1 MIGNLEKF
9 LEKYNNNAFMY
20 VEYPHKKH
28 WNNDLK
34 GNSINDYL
42 VDSIT
47 RNINDNFLYYIH
59 IPHCHTQCLY
69 CTCHVEITKDYGV
82 VKKYF
87 DYLLKEIEL
96 QKEIFRRVEAP
107 LSFTDVHF
115 GGGSPTFLKEEE
127 FDILQN
133 KLESFIDFSKLNEYA
148 IEIDPRRIK
157 EDRMI
162 YYHSKGIN
170 RISFGV
176 QEFDLDVQKA
186 VNRVQ
191 PDFLIDRLLKKE
203 IRDLFPNGINF
214 DLLCG
219 LPNQNIAGF
228 EKTIDKT
235 IDYNPDRICL
245 NYMHMS
251 PKFHPHQLEMQKGTL
266 PDQNLKKELFLL
278 AEEKLLKN
286 GYIRAGYDHFVK
298 NDDYLAEEFKNKK
311 AGWNRLGI
319 VTGEYENILGA
330 GVSSTCKINGQ
341 INYQNTF
348 ENSDYVKMLEQQ
360 KLPISS
366 FHISSD
372 DDKIREFIIKNI
384 RQFFRVDKKIV
395 SEMFKINFDEYFD
408 ETLKEIKEFEKNNLL
423 QNKPDEILLSRSG
436 EIISNL
442 IASRFDKYLDD
453 MN

>member
-1 MIGNLEKF
+1 MMKNFKKYLEN
-9 LEKYNNNAFMY
+9 YDNNSFMY
-20 VEYPHKKH
+20 VEYPHKKF
-28 WNNDLK
+28 WNNKLQNKPLD
-34 GNSINDYL
+34 SYL
-42 VDSIT
+42 FDSIEK
-47 RNINDNFLYYIH
+47 NIDQNFLYYIH

-69 CTCHVEITKDYGV
+69 CTCHVEITKDYNV
-82 VKKYF
+82 VMKYF
-87 DYLLKEIEL
+87 NYLVKELEI
-96 QKEIFRRVEAP
+96 QKKIFKKLEHP
-107 LSFTDVHF
+107 IFFTDLHF

-127 FDILQN
+127 FDIIQT
-133 KLESFIDFSKLNEYA
+133 KLESFIDFKNLNEYT

-176 QEFDLDVQKA
+176 QEFDIDVQKA

-219 LPNQNIAGF
+219 LPNQTLAGF
-228 EKTIDKT
+228 KKTIEKT

-251 PKFHPHQLEMQKGTL
+251 PRFHPHQLEMKKNVL
-266 PDQNLKKELFLL
+266 PDQSLKKELFIL
-278 AEEKLLKN
+278 AEESLTKN
-286 GYIRAGYDHFVK
+286 GYIRAGYDHFIK
-298 NDDYLAEEFKNKK
+298 ETDYLAKEFKNSK
-311 AGWNRLGI
+311 AGWNRLGV

-348 ENSDYVKMLEQQ
+348 ENSNYFELIDNNQ
-360 KLPISS
+360 LPIST
-366 FHISSD
+366 FHISSK
-372 DDKIREFIIKNI
+372 DDKIREFIIKNL
-384 RQFFRVDKKIV
+384 RQFFRVDKKVV

-408 ETLKEIKEFEKNNLL
+408 ETLKEINEFETNKLL
-423 QNKPDEILLSRSG
+423 QNNPDEIVLSKSG
-436 EIISNL
+436 MVISNL
-442 IASRFDKYLDD
+442 VASRFDKYLKV
-453 MN
+453 